1 MDNIQVKDI
10 WKLQLHIHV
19 LGYYPEGESILI
31 VLYDIS
37 AQVPLKS
44 ILVDCYEMNNQNRIE
59 NTLKRYSL
67 QNKKLDYV
75 IWTHPDRDHSIGY
88 SNIVA
93 NYSSK
98 KTLFILPEGLS
109 LWSVINDWDKFKSWA
124 AITKNKIVGKCNVER
139 VNTSNRRLFP
149 LSYGTSYY
157 DGVNDEI
164 HFSMEIL
171 TPFAS
176 QLFRHLEHNKTQ
188 KGNHMSIS
196 FIIRLG
202 RLGFYFGGDA
212 ENMAI
217 REIDTNKLE
226 NLYFVKI
233 PHHGSDTSDILPS
246 KLNNQQDE
254 CDPLIISVATGYH
267 KGSSDLPL
275 ATVLEQYKMKSSKIL
290 KTEDDSHHY
299 SYGIWSCE
307 FNRASF
313 QPWSFKCEGDST
325 VYYQI

>member
-1 MDNIQVKDI
+1 MENIQVKDI

-31 VLYDIS
+31 VLFDVS
-37 AQVPLKS
+37 SQMPLKS

-59 NTLKRYSL
+59 NALKRYKL
-67 QNKKLDYV
+67 QEKKLDFV

-98 KTLFILPEGLS
+98 KTLYLLPEGLS
-109 LWSVINDWDKFKSWA
+109 VWRVINDWEKFKSWT
-124 AITKNKIVGKCNVER
+124 AITKNKIIGKCNVER
-139 VNTSNRRLFP
+139 VNTSNRRSFP

-164 HFSMEIL
+164 FFSLEIL

-176 QLFRHLEHNKTQ
+176 QVFRHLEHNETH

-196 FIIRLG
+196 FTIRLG
-202 RLGFYFGGDA
+202 HLGFYFGGDA

-217 REIDTNKLE
+217 REIDSNRLE
-226 NLYFVKI
+226 DLNFVKI
-233 PHHGSDTSDILPS
+233 PHHGSDTSNLLPS
-246 KLNNQQDE
+246 KLNNRQDDK
-254 CDPLIISVATGYH
+254 DPLIISVATGYH
-267 KGSSDLPL
+267 KGNSNLPL
-275 ATVLEQYKMKSSKIL
+275 KNVLDLYKNKSSRIL
-290 KTEDDSHHY
+290 ITEDDSHRNN
-299 SYGIWSCE
+299 YGIWSCE
-307 FNRASF
+307 FNRCSY
-313 QPWSFKCEGDST
+313 QPWSFKSEGDSI
-325 VYYQI
+325 VYF